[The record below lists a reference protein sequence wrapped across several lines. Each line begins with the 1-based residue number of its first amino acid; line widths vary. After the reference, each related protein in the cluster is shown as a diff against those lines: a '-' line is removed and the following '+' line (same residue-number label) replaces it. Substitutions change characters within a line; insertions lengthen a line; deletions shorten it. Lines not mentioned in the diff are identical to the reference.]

1 MKKRYEAKEMC
12 KIFLCLCLPPEAGG
26 LICMYKEVGKGKD
39 SSTPLT
45 KKNYEIF
52 YLFFFKNTIL

>member
-12 KIFLCLCLPPEAGG
+12 KIFPCLCLPPEAGG
-26 LICMYKEVGKGKD
+26 LICMYKVGKGKD

-45 KKNYEIF
+45 KKKNYEIF